1 MTWHIFRLS
10 QQLDLNQGFTLINS
24 DSLMVQKDELG
35 SVDPSLALAS
45 YFGGSKWLF
54 PRNCIG
60 YLVYVNLSIC
70 THEYFVYATYT
81 VPKRSTRTLY
91 QEKN

>member
-1 MTWHIFRLS
+1 MTWHIFCLS

-45 YFGGSKWLF
+45 YFGGAKWLF

-70 THEYFVYATYT
+70 TQVE
-81 VPKRSTRTLY
+81 P
-91 QEKN
+91 